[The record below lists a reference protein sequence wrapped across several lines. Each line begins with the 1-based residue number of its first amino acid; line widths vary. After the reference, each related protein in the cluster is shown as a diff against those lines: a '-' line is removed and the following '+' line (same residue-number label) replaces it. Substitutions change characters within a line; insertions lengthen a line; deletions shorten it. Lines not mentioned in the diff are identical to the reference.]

1 MYKTGQVTNCP
12 GGKQMTNAK
21 QLTDELIYRM
31 KTTSLN
37 KFEIK
42 REVGPNWLPDGTIP
56 FDIRATKGIAIFT
69 VWAES
74 VQDAEDQV
82 SQFLEKDENE

>member
-1 MYKTGQVTNCP
+1 MST
-12 GGKQMTNAK
+12 AK

-31 KTTSLN
+31 KTTDLN

-42 REVGPNWLPDGTIP
+42 REVGENWLPQGTVP
-56 FDIRATKGIAIFT
+56 FDLRASNGIAIFE

-74 VQDAEDQV
+74 IQDAEHQV
-82 SQFLEKDENE
+82 SQFLERDENE

>member
-1 MYKTGQVTNCP
+1 MNT
-12 GGKQMTNAK
+12 AK

-31 KTTSLN
+31 KTTDLN

-42 REVGPNWLPDGTIP
+42 REVGENWLPQGTVP
-56 FDIRATKGIAIFT
+56 FDISASKGVATFT

-74 VQDAEDQV
+74 IQDAEHQV
-82 SQFLEKDENE
+82 SQFLERDEDE

>member
-1 MYKTGQVTNCP
+1 MNT
-12 GGKQMTNAK
+12 AK

-31 KTTSLN
+31 KTTDLN

-42 REVGPNWLPDGTIP
+42 REVGENWLPQGTVP
-56 FDIRATKGIAIFT
+56 FDISASKGVATFT

-74 VQDAEDQV
+74 IQDAEHQV
-82 SQFLEKDENE
+82 SQFLERDENE

>member
-1 MYKTGQVTNCP
+1 MET
-12 GGKQMTNAK
+12 AK

-31 KTTSLN
+31 KTTDLN

-42 REVGPNWLPDGTIP
+42 REVVENWLPQGTVP
-56 FDIRATKGIAIFT
+56 FDISAAKGIATFT

-74 VQDAEDQV
+74 IQDAEDQV
-82 SQFLEKDENE
+82 SQFLERDNNE

>member
-1 MYKTGQVTNCP
+1 MDT
-12 GGKQMTNAK
+12 AK

-31 KTTSLN
+31 KTTDLN

-42 REVGPNWLPDGTIP
+42 REVGLNWLPNGTVP
-56 FDIRATKGIAIFT
+56 FDISARNGLATFT

-74 VQDAEDQV
+74 IQDAEDQV
-82 SQFLEKDENE
+82 SKFLEQDEHE

>member
-1 MYKTGQVTNCP
+1 MST
-12 GGKQMTNAK
+12 AK

-31 KTTSLN
+31 KTTDLN

-42 REVGPNWLPDGTIP
+42 REVGPNWLPDGTVP
-56 FDIRATKGIAIFT
+56 FDIKSSKGIATFI

-74 VQDAEDQV
+74 LQDAEDQV
-82 SQFLEKDENE
+82 SQYLERDNNE

>member
-1 MYKTGQVTNCP
+1 MNT
-12 GGKQMTNAK
+12 AK

-31 KTTSLN
+31 KTTDLN

-42 REVGPNWLPDGTIP
+42 REVGENWLPQGTVP
-56 FDIRATKGIAIFT
+56 FDLYASKGVATFT

-74 VQDAEDQV
+74 IQDAEHQV
-82 SQFLEKDENE
+82 SQFLERDEDE

>member
-1 MYKTGQVTNCP
+1 
-12 GGKQMTNAK
+12 MTTAK

-31 KTTSLN
+31 KTTDLN

-42 REVGPNWLPDGTIP
+42 REVGPNWLPNGAVP
-56 FDIRATKGIAIFT
+56 FDLHASNGIATFE

-74 VQDAEDQV
+74 IQDAEHQV
-82 SQFLEKDENE
+82 SQFLERDDNE

>member
-1 MYKTGQVTNCP
+1 MNT
-12 GGKQMTNAK
+12 AK

-31 KTTSLN
+31 KTTDLN

-42 REVGPNWLPDGTIP
+42 REVGENWLPQGTVP
-56 FDIRATKGIAIFT
+56 FDLYASKGIATFI

-74 VQDAEDQV
+74 IQDAEHQV
-82 SQFLEKDENE
+82 SQFLERDDNE

>member
-1 MYKTGQVTNCP
+1 
-12 GGKQMTNAK
+12 MTNAK
-21 QLTDELIYRM
+21 QITDELIYRM

-42 REVGPNWLPDGTIP
+42 REVSSNWLPGGTIP
-56 FDIRATKGIAIFT
+56 FDVKASKGVATFL

-74 VQDAEDQV
+74 LQDAEDQV
-82 SQFLEKDENE
+82 SQFLERDNNE

>member
-1 MYKTGQVTNCP
+1 MST
-12 GGKQMTNAK
+12 AK

-31 KTTSLN
+31 KTTDLN

-42 REVGPNWLPDGTIP
+42 REVGNNWLPQGTVP
-56 FDIRATKGIAIFT
+56 FDLSAKNGIATFE

-74 VQDAEDQV
+74 IQDAENQV
-82 SQFLEKDENE
+82 SQFLERDEDE

>member
-1 MYKTGQVTNCP
+1 
-12 GGKQMTNAK
+12 MTTAK

-31 KTTSLN
+31 KTTDLN

-42 REVGPNWLPDGTIP
+42 REVGPNWLPNGIVP
-56 FDIRATKGIAIFT
+56 FDLHASNGVVTFS

-74 VQDAEDQV
+74 IQDAEDQV
-82 SQFLEKDENE
+82 SQYLEQDENE

>member
-1 MYKTGQVTNCP
+1 MNT
-12 GGKQMTNAK
+12 AK

-31 KTTSLN
+31 KTTDLN

-42 REVGPNWLPDGTIP
+42 REVGENWLPQGVVP
-56 FDIRATKGIAIFT
+56 FDLYARKGIATFT

-74 VQDAEDQV
+74 IQDAEHQV
-82 SQFLEKDENE
+82 SQFLERDENE

>member
-1 MYKTGQVTNCP
+1 MST
-12 GGKQMTNAK
+12 AK

-31 KTTSLN
+31 KTTDLN

-42 REVGPNWLPDGTIP
+42 REVGENWLPQGTVP
-56 FDIRATKGIAIFT
+56 FDISASKGVATFT

-74 VQDAEDQV
+74 IQDAEHQV
-82 SQFLEKDENE
+82 SQFLERDENE

>member
-1 MYKTGQVTNCP
+1 
-12 GGKQMTNAK
+12 MTNAK

-42 REVGPNWLPDGTIP
+42 REVGNSWLPNGTIP
-56 FDIRATKGIAIFT
+56 FDIRATKGVAIFD

-74 VQDAEDQV
+74 IQDAEDQV
-82 SQFLEKDENE
+82 SKFLEQDEDE

>member
-1 MYKTGQVTNCP
+1 MNT
-12 GGKQMTNAK
+12 AK

-31 KTTSLN
+31 KTTDLN

-42 REVGPNWLPDGTIP
+42 REVGENWLPQGTVP
-56 FDIRATKGIAIFT
+56 FDLYASKGIATFI

-74 VQDAEDQV
+74 IQDAEHQV
-82 SQFLEKDENE
+82 SQFLERDEDE

>member
-1 MYKTGQVTNCP
+1 MDT
-12 GGKQMTNAK
+12 AK

-31 KTTSLN
+31 KTTDLN

-42 REVGPNWLPDGTIP
+42 REVGDNWLPNGTIP
-56 FDIRATKGIAIFT
+56 FDLYATKGVATFI

-74 VQDAEDQV
+74 IQDAEDQV
-82 SQFLEKDENE
+82 SKFLEQDEHE

>member
-1 MYKTGQVTNCP
+1 MNT
-12 GGKQMTNAK
+12 AK

-31 KTTSLN
+31 KTTDLN

-42 REVGPNWLPDGTIP
+42 REVGENWLPQGTVP
-56 FDIRATKGIAIFT
+56 FDLYASKGIATFI

-74 VQDAEDQV
+74 IQDAEHQV
-82 SQFLEKDENE
+82 SQFLERDENE